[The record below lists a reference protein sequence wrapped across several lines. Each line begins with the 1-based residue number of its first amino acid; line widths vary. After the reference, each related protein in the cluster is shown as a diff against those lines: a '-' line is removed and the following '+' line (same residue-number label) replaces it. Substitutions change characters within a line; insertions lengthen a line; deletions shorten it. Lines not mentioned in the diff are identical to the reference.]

1 MNLDDVELT
10 PGMELCL
17 GGIQYVDATEPGG
30 DYLERI
36 VRTLLAER
44 KEKA

>member
-1 MNLDDVELT
+1 
-10 PGMELCL
+10 MELCL
-17 GGIQYVDATEPGG
+17 GGMQYVDATEPGG